1 MSFDGNGN
9 FIRVFNWVQD
19 KTNGIPITSSRVDTE
34 DNGFAAGLT
43 LAVTRDGQGKMAAH
57 FQPSATAT
65 YDLGQ
70 NALQWR
76 NGFFSGNLT
85 VGGSIASTLGVTGLN
100 VPQYFQKQAIQT
112 VTNSTTCVQDTALV
126 SPTLG
131 QGSYYFEMMLFLSG
145 TSPGGIRIA
154 PTISNSVTHSLFST
168 NGVYTGAQGATG
180 AINIYSGG
188 APAGTPIITG
198 ALVAQDWIRAEGFFS
213 KSSNSDV
220 FSLFWAQNA
229 ANATGSSLA
238 AGSFMKL
245 TQFSTS
251 FF

>member
-1 MSFDGNGN
+1 VAFDGNGN
-9 FIRVFNWVQD
+9 FVRIHNWVSD
-19 KTNGIPITSSRVDTE
+19 KTNGIPITSSEVDGE

-57 FQPSATAT
+57 FQPSVSAT

-76 NGFFSGNLT
+76 NLFLSGNAN
-85 VGGSIASTLGVTGLN
+85 VGGNLAVTGAVSGFA
-100 VPQYFQKQAIQT
+100 VPQYFQKQVIQT
-112 VTNSTTCVQDTALV
+112 VTNSTTTVQDTALV

-131 QGSYYFEMMLFLSG
+131 QGTYQFEMMLYLSG
-145 TSPGGIRIA
+145 TSPGGIRLA
-154 PTISNSVTHSLFST
+154 PTLSNSFTHSLFAT
-168 NGVYTGAQGATG
+168 NGVYTGVSNASG
-180 AINIYSGG
+180 AINLYTGG

-198 ALVAQDWIRAEGFFS
+198 AISNGDWIRAEGFFS

-220 FSLFWAQNA
+220 FSLFWAQNT
-229 ANATGSSLA
+229 ANATGTSLA
-238 AGSFMKL
+238 PGSYMKL
-245 TQFSTS
+245 TQVSTS